1 MNQKTQMKVMGKV
14 QQAVEEILQTTEMV
28 TGAPIL
34 AVEEIMTIKMVMGA
48 TIQVVEKIQTIEVVE
63 GAPIQVVEEM

>member
-34 AVEEIMTIKMVMGA
+34 AVEEIKMVMGA
-48 TIQVVEKIQTIEVVE
+48 PIQVVEKIQTMEVVE